1 MKGSDGMQSVS
12 STRGPYVRH
21 RGFESPGRE
30 NEHFFLVD
38 AHPDQAFKDQL
49 DQLEREYETAL
60 QSRKLAQAR
69 DLSLPR
75 LIDGR
80 IEA

>member
-1 MKGSDGMQSVS
+1 MKSASC
-12 STRGPYVRH
+12 TRGSFVRH

-49 DQLEREYETAL
+49 DQLERDTKLRSKAGNWPRTAWCTGD
-60 QSRKLAQAR
+60 S
-69 DLSLPR
+69 S
-75 LIDGR
+75 
-80 IEA
+80 